1 MGRIPPSTVAVVATV
16 ILIVAGAI
24 GYSLSHITI
33 DAWFVLKV
41 FIASAALQLLNIRYY
56 KQQEWPLIAAIHGAT
71 LLAIFTTM
79 YSVTHY
85 TLPEHST
92 HFWDAEFAAFD
103 AFFGVTADDIVPAVR
118 SVPILDEILKKIYY
132 AFFFHFALFV
142 PYAAGV
148 RKNPVRMYEGLA
160 QMFVAAIY
168 GLILFGL
175 FPAKNAVWFYGHE
188 DIHHTRMIV
197 EHLQLLQ
204 DHAFGT
210 LTAENT
216 EGLIQFPSFHV
227 AIAAILCWDLRYEN
241 RWVFRLGIVWG
252 FLMAVSAI
260 TTGGHYVIDIWGGLF
275 IAVAA
280 VVTLRVL
287 GKEPILGWNLP
298 RPIDNDTL
306 SPNQRNEEP

>member
-1 MGRIPPSTVAVVATV
+1 MRRVAPAEVAVGATV
-16 ILIVAGAI
+16 FLIAAGAI

-41 FIASAALQLLNIRYY
+41 FVASAALQLLNIRYY
-56 KQQEWPLIAAIHGAT
+56 KQKEWPLVAAIHGAT
-71 LLAIFTTM
+71 LLVIFTTM

-118 SVPILDEILKKIYY
+118 SVPMLDEMLKKIYY

-148 RKNPVRMYEGLA
+148 RKNPKRMYEGLA
-160 QMFVAAIY
+160 QMFIAAIY
-168 GLILFGL
+168 GLILFAI

-241 RWVFRLGIVWG
+241 RWIFRAGFVWG
-252 FLMAVSAI
+252 FLMAVSAV

-280 VVTLRVL
+280 VITLRAL
-287 GKEPILGWNLP
+287 GKERIIGWNLP
-298 RPIDNDTL
+298 KPTGNDTL
-306 SPNQRNEEP
+306 GVNPSIEES